1 MTDSE
6 ELQELLEVSYR
17 HVVKQGKPSYDASE
31 KECLYKFGD
40 LGCAAAPFI
49 KEYIPDME
57 NIGWTLLAEEYPVR
71 LNPLAVKH
79 AEFVSGVL
87 QRAHDRAAV
96 HAGPDDFLADYKS
109 CLDNG
114 IAIWNHDHPDQT
126 VRMPE

>member
-6 ELQELLEVSYR
+6 ELQELLEISYG
-17 HVVKQGKPSYDASE
+17 HVIKQGEPSYDAL
-31 KECLYKFGD
+31 KRECRYKFGD

-87 QRAHDRAAV
+87 QRAHDRAAI
-96 HAGPDDFLADYKS
+96 HTRRDFITNYKS
-109 CLDNG
+109 RLAHYIDSWNLDN
-114 IAIWNHDHPDQT
+114 PDQT